1 MGIGGE
7 RSAEEQKVCSQHYDG
22 GRPRLT
28 FETQGRKCVWGGG
41 REAIGGRTVLC
52 MNNN

>member
-1 MGIGGE
+1 MGTGGE

-28 FETQGRKCVWGGG
+28 FET
-41 REAIGGRTVLC
+41 REKVYGEEGEKL
-52 MNNN
+52 